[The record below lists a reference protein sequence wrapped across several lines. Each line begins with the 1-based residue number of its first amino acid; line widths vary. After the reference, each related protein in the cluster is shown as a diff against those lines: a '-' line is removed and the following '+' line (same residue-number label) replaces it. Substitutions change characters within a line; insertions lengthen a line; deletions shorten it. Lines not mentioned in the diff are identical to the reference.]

1 MPQKLQL
8 CIISNS
14 LSEGIT
20 YKLYS
25 GLIHSY
31 NIYLKKKIH
40 QEMYHMNNWFGGV
53 WKETEKDVNMGRKNQ
68 NSFA

>member
-1 MPQKLQL
+1 MLAQL
-8 CIISNS
+8 KKILFMIC
-14 LSEGIT
+14 
-20 YKLYS
+20 
-25 GLIHSY
+25 

-53 WKETEKDVNMGRKNQ
+53 SKETEKDVNMGRKNQ